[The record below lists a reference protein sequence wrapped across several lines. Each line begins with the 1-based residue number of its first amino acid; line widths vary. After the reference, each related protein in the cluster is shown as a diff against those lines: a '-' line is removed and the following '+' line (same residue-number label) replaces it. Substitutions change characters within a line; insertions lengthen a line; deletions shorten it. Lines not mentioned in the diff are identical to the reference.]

1 MVFGKPF
8 SIGKPRSLSV
18 MQRNKAPCLSV
29 EPRDDDR
36 AAHAPPHPDEGLARA
51 RVHAIRDELE
61 PSETRQNTAKCE
73 KLLLVVFVVCNS
85 GPIAAS
91 AGSTAAQSINL
102 YGVYS
107 KRRVGR

>member
-36 AAHAPPHPDEGLARA
+36 AAHAPPHPTKASSQSKETESAKGKMIFLICCNFAKSRRTVVNPGLSPGT
-51 RVHAIRDELE
+51 L
-61 PSETRQNTAKCE
+61 
-73 KLLLVVFVVCNS
+73 
-85 GPIAAS
+85 G
-91 AGSTAAQSINL
+91 
-102 YGVYS
+102 
-107 KRRVGR
+107 